1 MFFQESCDACRR
13 LQNIDIM
20 ALELII
26 RCTGKE
32 TDTDMKKIAVVEDDN
47 SLRTALAG
55 VLEENGY
62 SPCLILDFINADQ
75 EILAAQA
82 DLVLLDIILPGTSGQ
97 EILRNLRKNS
107 QIPVIMLT
115 SKTGEMDEIL
125 AMSYGADDYV
135 TKPYNPTLLLLK
147 IEAIF
152 RRMTPDQTG
161 TELEY
166 KGMRVDLL
174 RSTMKYKQQET
185 VLSKNEITILYY
197 LMKNQG
203 KIVSRDELMDYLW
216 DCNDFVDD
224 NTLTVNINRLRKRL
238 EEAGLP
244 GVIETRRRQG
254 YLLV

>member
-1 MFFQESCDACRR
+1 M
-13 LQNIDIM
+13 
-20 ALELII
+20 
-26 RCTGKE
+26 
-32 TDTDMKKIAVVEDDN
+32 
-47 SLRTALAG
+47 
-55 VLEENGY
+55 
-62 SPCLILDFINADQ
+62 
-75 EILAAQA
+75 
-82 DLVLLDIILPGTSGQ
+82 
-97 EILRNLRKNS
+97 
-107 QIPVIMLT
+107 IMLT

-152 RRMTPDQTG
+152 RRMTPDQTD

-174 RSTMKYKQQET
+174 RSTMKYKEQET

>member
-1 MFFQESCDACRR
+1 
-13 LQNIDIM
+13 
-20 ALELII
+20 
-26 RCTGKE
+26 
-32 TDTDMKKIAVVEDDN
+32 MKKIAVVEDDR

-55 VLEENGY
+55 LLQENGY
-62 SPCLILDFINADQ
+62 TPCLIQDFMEADR
-75 EILAAQA
+75 EIMESQA

-174 RSTMKYKQQET
+174 RSTMKYQEQET